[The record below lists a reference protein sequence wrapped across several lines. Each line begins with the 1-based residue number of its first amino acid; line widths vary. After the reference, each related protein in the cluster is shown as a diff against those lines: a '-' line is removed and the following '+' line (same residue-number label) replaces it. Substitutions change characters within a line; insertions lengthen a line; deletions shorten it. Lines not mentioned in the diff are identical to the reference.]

1 MSTTVHPPEIAPAT
15 KIWDINTD
23 WSLYS
28 QCCIWDS
35 ARGCVHIWECIR
47 PRMFLAFRLSP
58 LPAHPLTPRHL
69 HANHKTTKLNLL
81 ALPWSSVMTLTRGV
95 TYFCV
100 MCTA

>member
-47 PRMFLAFRLSP
+47 PHISTPTTRVCFHFRYLIMNTDLFDSQP
-58 LPAHPLTPRHL
+58 PNSIYWRYLGR
-69 HANHKTTKLNLL
+69 
-81 ALPWSSVMTLTRGV
+81 R
-95 TYFCV
+95 
-100 MCTA
+100 